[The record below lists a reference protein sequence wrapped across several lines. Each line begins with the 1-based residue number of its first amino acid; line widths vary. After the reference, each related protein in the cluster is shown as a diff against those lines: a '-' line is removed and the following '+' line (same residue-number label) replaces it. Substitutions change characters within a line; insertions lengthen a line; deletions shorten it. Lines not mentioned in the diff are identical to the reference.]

1 MVLAIVCILRQLS
14 ESAMFDATF
23 YHTTWLHVS
32 DSRTAVIFG
41 TLHVENCSLQINS
54 LTLNNR
60 FSDRNVFQ
68 NDVIA

>member
-1 MVLAIVCILRQLS
+1 MVLAIVCILGQLS

-41 TLHVENCSLQINS
+41 TLENCSLQINS
-54 LTLNNR
+54 LTLNNC